1 VPVTGKDE
9 LAHLTLA
16 FNASAAELARLFDEA
31 RSQRANAEAA
41 HAALQEHARELAR
54 VNVDLQ
60 QFAYSASHDLQE
72 PLRTVA
78 LYCQLFQRTYQGRL
92 DERADDYIGY
102 TVRAALQM
110 SRLLSDLL
118 AYTRTSAL
126 GKPAGEVTDVNA
138 VLCRVLGMLEPQITR
153 ERCTVHAE
161 QLPEVGVHEVHMQQ
175 LLQNLPGNALKYRS
189 DRDPEIGISAI
200 RQQDRWLF
208 SIQDNGIGISPRYSK
223 QIFGI
228 FKRLHGQK
236 YEGTGMGLA
245 ICQRIIQLYGGEIW
259 VDSELG
265 KGATFR
271 FTLPCA

>member
-175 LLQNLPGNALKYRS
+175 LLQNLLGNALKYRS

-223 QIFGI
+223 QIF
-228 FKRLHGQK
+228 
-236 YEGTGMGLA
+236 
-245 ICQRIIQLYGGEIW
+245 
-259 VDSELG
+259 
-265 KGATFR
+265 
-271 FTLPCA
+271 